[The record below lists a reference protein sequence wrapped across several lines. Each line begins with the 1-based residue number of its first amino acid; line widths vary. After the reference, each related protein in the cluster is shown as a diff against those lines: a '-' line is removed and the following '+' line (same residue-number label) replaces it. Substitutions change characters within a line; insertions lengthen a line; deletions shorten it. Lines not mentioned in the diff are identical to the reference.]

1 VASKNVESATKL
13 EELSRLESKM
23 VNELKKAKDE
33 AKDAEVKVAVR
44 CFKMLIK

>member
-23 VNELKKAKDE
+23 INELKK